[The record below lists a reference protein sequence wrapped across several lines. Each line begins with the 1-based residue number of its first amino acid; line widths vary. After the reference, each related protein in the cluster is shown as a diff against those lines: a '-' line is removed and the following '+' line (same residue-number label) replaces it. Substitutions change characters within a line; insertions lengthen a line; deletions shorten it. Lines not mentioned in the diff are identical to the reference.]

1 MENIVETLEVS
12 MSVIIFIMA
21 MVFLLAMVNEYTDNR
36 RNDYRKDAVIEV
48 E

>member
-1 MENIVETLEVS
+1 MENIIETLEVS

-36 RNDYRKDAVIEV
+36 RNDYRMDAVIEV